1 MAHILFLYLLL
12 DPVMEHL
19 IDERVLTRRSTLYFS
34 ATGTLIFD
42 MGAILAATLWRSAHR
57 RGPLEAVMRKLT
69 G

>member
-1 MAHILFLYLLL
+1 
-12 DPVMEHL
+12 MEHL